1 MLWGATKTCPMAAK
15 SEEILMTDIKD
26 FTVEHYT
33 KLLELAKA
41 QYTFIPYGEIALD
54 QRFIL
59 WRHDCD
65 FSLNRAKRLA
75 VIEQEHKVRS
85 TYFLNPHCEFYNL
98 LEKEQ
103 AAIVEVI
110 LACGHDI
117 GLHFDA
123 AFYQTTSEDEL
134 DELVAKEAGWLKDWF
149 GVEPT
154 AFSFHNPDAFLL
166 TCERDSY
173 GGLINCYSR
182 KFKDRIPYCSDSN
195 GYWRYRR
202 LHDVLE
208 KAAEPCLQ
216 VLTHPGWW
224 QDEPLYPRQRI
235 FRSVHGRADAVMA
248 LYDNTLQAHGRENLG
263 GPAGSLAFL
272 KTLDPQQFSLLDYQ
286 WNKQAFQTLFLELCR
301 MHERQL
307 LNLCKALFCSVWG
320 VSTLQADQF
329 LRSDSAAIEIQRLFE
344 LVFETPYIKANG
356 GANETNARWIE
367 FRHALSFGTNL
378 LPAEL
383 QDGCVFLCQSIAAIA
398 EWGINKPEIRYD
410 GMAQWVKPS
419 TNTAN
424 ITWLDSDSPSSWQAF
439 LHRLHQA

>member
-1 MLWGATKTCPMAAK
+1 LGVWGASKTCITAVKP
-15 SEEILMTDIKD
+15 EEILMTDIKD
-26 FTVEHYT
+26 FTVEHYA
-33 KLLELAKA
+33 KLLVLAKA
-41 QYTFIPYGEIALD
+41 QYTFIPFGEIAFD
-54 QRFIL
+54 RRFIL

-65 FSLNRAKRLA
+65 FSLNRARHLA
-75 VIEQEHKVRS
+75 HIEQEHNVGS

-98 LEKEQ
+98 LERDQ
-103 AAIVEVI
+103 AAIVQSI

-123 AFYQTTSEDEL
+123 AFYQTTSEDAL

-166 TCERDSY
+166 TCEKDSY

-182 KFKDRIPYCSDSN
+182 KFKDRIPYSSDSN

-248 LYDNTLQAHGRENLG
+248 LYDDTLQAHRRDNLG

-272 KTLDPQQFSLLDYQ
+272 KMLDSQQFRLLDYL
-286 WNKQAFQTLFLELCR
+286 WNKQAFRLLFLELWR

-307 LNLCKALFCSVWG
+307 RSLCKAFFTRSWGVPGAEVNDFLIRCVAAEDSYVLFERTFNTPWTQAISLSDDLASRPDKLHQLISRNSLDIDEGELQEGCVYLCSVIKSMAKWG
-320 VSTLQADQF
+320 RSNPRIYHHGIGDCMDNPSKAVLSPAATVVTLTDW
-329 LRSDSAAIEIQRLFE
+329 AAFKE
-344 LVFETPYIKANG
+344 
-356 GANETNARWIE
+356 
-367 FRHALSFGTNL
+367 SF
-378 LPAEL
+378 
-383 QDGCVFLCQSIAAIA
+383 
-398 EWGINKPEIRYD
+398 
-410 GMAQWVKPS
+410 
-419 TNTAN
+419 
-424 ITWLDSDSPSSWQAF
+424 
-439 LHRLHQA
+439 

>member
-1 MLWGATKTCPMAAK
+1 
-15 SEEILMTDIKD
+15 MTDIKD
-26 FTVEHYT
+26 FTVEHYA
-33 KLLELAKA
+33 KLLALAKA
-41 QYTFIPYGEIALD
+41 QYTFIPYGKIAFD

-65 FSLNRAKRLA
+65 FSLNRARHLA
-75 VIEQEHKVRS
+75 HIEQEHNVRS

-103 AAIVEVI
+103 AAIIQSI

-123 AFYQTTSEDEL
+123 AFYQTTSEDQL

-149 GVEPT
+149 DVEPT

-235 FRSVHGRADAVMA
+235 FRSVYGRADAVMA
-248 LYDNTLQAHGRENLG
+248 LYDDTLQAHGRDNLG

-272 KTLDPQQFSLLDYQ
+272 KTLDPQQFSLLDYL
-286 WNKQAFQTLFLELCR
+286 WNKEAFQPLFLDLSR

-307 LNLCKALFCSVWG
+307 RNLCKVFFCSAWG
-320 VSTLQADQF
+320 LSELKADQF
-329 LRSDSAAIEIQRLFE
+329 LLSNLASIETQILFE
-344 LVFETPYIKANG
+344 LVFESPYLQAIRH
-356 GANETNARWIE
+356 ANETNTQQVE
-367 FRHALSFGTNL
+367 FRDSISVGVNYS
-378 LPAEL
+378 PAEL
-383 QDGCVFLCQSIAAIA
+383 QDGCVFLCQSIAAMA
-398 EWGINKPEIRYD
+398 KWGSNKPEIRHD
-410 GMAQWVKPS
+410 GIGKWVKPS
-419 TNTAN
+419 TTPAN
-424 ITWLDSDSPSSWQAF
+424 STCLDTDSSSSWQAF
-439 LHRLHQA
+439 LHRLRQA